1 MDLSKHLLTS
11 DSCPEPGRSGMV
23 MHSSAMKQVL
33 RLCEKIASY
42 DSTVLLQGETGT
54 GKSALAGLIHG
65 MSRRSRQP
73 FLTINCASIPEN
85 LLEAELFGYSPGAFT
100 GALKQG
106 KIGLIEAA
114 HQGTLFLDE
123 IGEMPLHMQ
132 AKLLHVIQDQ
142 EFLPL
147 GQVESKKVD
156 VRIIAATNCNL
167 QKMVQQKKF
176 REDLYYRLHVIDL
189 KVPPLRERM
198 DDIEPLVAHFI
209 RKHNERLGGS
219 HRVAPDALQ
228 LLKRYRWP
236 GNIRQ
241 LENVLEK
248 LIITTDGLITAAD
261 LPDEIRLGASAA
273 QPPSPLPSL
282 SVALEELEKQLISQS
297 YDRFKSSRKVAE
309 YLKISQSKASRLIRK
324 YCDVIADE
332 A

>member
-1 MDLSKHLLTS
+1 MQSA
-11 DSCPEPGRSGMV
+11 
-23 MHSSAMKQVL
+23 AMKQVL
-33 RLCEKIASY
+33 QLCEKIASF

-54 GKSALAGLIHG
+54 GKSALAILIHSL
-65 MSRRSRQP
+65 SRRAQRP
-73 FLTINCASIPEN
+73 FLTINCASIPES

-100 GALKQG
+100 GALKHG

-156 VRIIAATNCNL
+156 VRMIAATNCNL

-189 KVPPLRERM
+189 KVPPLRERK
-198 DDIEPLVAHFI
+198 DDIEPLIAHFI
-209 RKHNERLGGS
+209 RKHNNRLGGS
-219 HRVAPDALQ
+219 HRLAPDALQ
-228 LLKRYRWP
+228 LMQQYGWP

-248 LIITTDGLITAAD
+248 LVVTTDGLITAAD
-261 LPDEIRLGASAA
+261 LPDEIRLGTSSS
-273 QPPSPLPSL
+273 QLPFSPPSLP
-282 SVALEELEKQLISQS
+282 VALEELEKQLISQS
-297 YDRFKSSRKVAE
+297 YNRFKSSRKVAE

-324 YCDVIADE
+324 YCDVVAE
-332 A
+332 